1 MDDLIKLIN
10 YLKKEDKKV
19 LFLTT
24 SNRWEGDKET
34 PKSTLLAKEIA
45 TKLKEVKIIDISKL
59 NIYPC
64 EGNVSTKRGN
74 TCGVK
79 EALLKNKEKNP
90 HNVIRCWASINHK
103 DDEMYKVANAILE
116 SDIVIFFGSIRWGKM
131 NSVYTKLIERLTW
144 LESRKS
150 TLGETSLLKDKKA
163 GIVIT
168 GHNWRVDDNIKLEK
182 EVLSFFDFQTPSQL
196 SFGYQW
202 TEDKLDET
210 NFGYKKDYKDFISKY
225 NISNINESID
235 TFSIWLKYQLREF

>member
-1 MDDLIKLIN
+1 MDDLINLIN
-10 YLKKEDKKV
+10 YLKKQDNKI

-24 SNRWEGDKET
+24 SNRWEGDNET

-103 DDEMYKVANAILE
+103 DDELYKVANAILD

-131 NSVYTKLIERLTW
+131 NSIYTKLIERLTW

-150 TLGETSLLKDKKA
+150 TLGESSLL
-163 GIVIT
+163 
-168 GHNWRVDDNIKLEK
+168 
-182 EVLSFFDFQTPSQL
+182 
-196 SFGYQW
+196 
-202 TEDKLDET
+202 
-210 NFGYKKDYKDFISKY
+210 
-225 NISNINESID
+225 
-235 TFSIWLKYQLREF
+235 